1 MSSSDFDNLMQASV
15 YIYGVVV
22 MAKVTV
28 VKGKQKKKK
37 LADKTKALH
46 SITFYIPAKSID
58 FFTEALKEVSKKIY
72 AGDGKRT
79 VSKYIRDLI
88 YKDFQNRNIL
98 DENYNP
104 IPDVLEKLKKG
115 EIDV

>member
-1 MSSSDFDNLMQASV
+1 
-15 YIYGVVV
+15 
-22 MAKVTV
+22 MAKATV
-28 VKGKQKKKK
+28 VKAKTKEKTKTQTKEKTKKKK
-37 LADKTKALH
+37 LADKIKALH

-72 AGDGKRT
+72 KGEGKRT

-88 YKDFQNRNIL
+88 YRDLQNRKIL
-98 DENYNP
+98 DDNHNP
-104 IPDVLEKLKKG
+104 NPDVLEKLKKG